1 LVKGVIYKNK
11 KIMKNFVLIGAAG
24 YIAPRHMNAIKETG
38 NNLIAAYD
46 PSDSVG
52 ILDSYFPDCSFF
64 TEFERFDRFIDKW
77 TSINGKIDYFS
88 ICSPNYLH
96 DSHIRYALKN
106 ESDVICEKPIVLN
119 TNNVNQLINFNKRFK
134 NNIYTILQLRHHPA
148 ILNLRKDVK
157 RELHKDPRKKYKV
170 NLKYITSRGKW
181 YSYSWKGDMEKSGGI
196 ASNIGVHFFDMLS
209 WIFGTHESLKIMINE
224 KDHCKGILSLKN
236 AEVNWELSTNSSFL
250 PNENDLRTFRSIE
263 VNNKEIEFS
272 EGFTDLHTVT
282 YREILKGNGYN
293 INDARESIEI
303 ISKIR

>member
-1 LVKGVIYKNK
+1 
-11 KIMKNFVLIGAAG
+11 MKNFVLIGAAG

-64 TEFERFDRFIDKW
+64 TEFERFDRFVDKW

-106 ESDVICEKPIVLN
+106 QSDVICEKPIVLN
-119 TNNVNQLINFNKRFK
+119 PNNVDQLIDFNKRFK

-148 ILNLRKDVK
+148 ILKLRKDVK
-157 RELHKDPRKKYKV
+157 RELQEDPRKKYKI

-181 YSYSWKGDMEKSGGI
+181 YLHSWKGDTEKSGGI

-209 WIFGTHESLKIMINE
+209 WIFGKHESLNIIINE
-224 KDHCKGILSLKN
+224 KDHCKGTLSLKN

-250 PNENDLRTFRSIE
+250 PNQTNLRTFRSIE
-263 VNNKEIEFS
+263 VNKKEIEFS

-282 YREILKGNGYN
+282 YQEILKGNGYN
-293 INDARESIEI
+293 INDAKESIEI

>member
-1 LVKGVIYKNK
+1 MVKGVIYKNK

-106 ESDVICEKPIVLN
+106 QSDVICEKPIVLN
-119 TNNVNQLINFNKRFK
+119 TNNVNQLIDFNKRFK

-181 YSYSWKGDMEKSGGI
+181 YSHSWKGDMEKSGGI

-224 KDHCKGILSLKN
+224 KDHCKGTLSLKN